1 MNCLSLSCYFLLFS
15 DETHLIPP
23 VVIRLVELENP
34 GTLEAVHDVHLP
46 LHIPSV
52 GGSQFLIGSQESGDT
67 SPVLSPGTR
76 HKLGSEHLPSLLLA
90 AFHNSTELTP
100 KNIAVSPV

>member
-1 MNCLSLSCYFLLFS
+1 MMSTSRSSFRLTG
-15 DETHLIPP
+15 DE
-23 VVIRLVELENP
+23 
-34 GTLEAVHDVHLP
+34 
-46 LHIPSV
+46 
-52 GGSQFLIGSQESGDT
+52 FLIGSQESGDT
-67 SPVLSPGTR
+67 SPVLSPGAR